1 MPEFDIQYPHGNATR
16 IVTPGSRSIRS
27 QMIAFELGKEYYDG
41 SRENG
46 YGGYR
51 YDGRWKKMLPNIIDR
66 YQLNESSSVLDLGCK
81 KGFFMHDLNE
91 MLPGIKIK
99 GVENH
104 CYPIDHSMPSIK
116 NHITLAEY
124 DNLPYEDGEFD
135 FIFGFAA
142 IYMMNLQGVMG
153 SLREIQRVGKGNSFI
168 TLGAYRT
175 KEELELFQEWTLL
188 GTKIL
193 HVDEWLEV
201 FEYTGYTGDY
211 QFVTAETLHLVKG

>member
-1 MPEFDIQYPHGNATR
+1 MSSPVIIFKATL
-16 IVTPGSRSIRS
+16 
-27 QMIAFELGKEYYDG
+27 ELLSKYKPLQEAGK
-41 SRENG
+41 
-46 YGGYR
+46 
-51 YDGRWKKMLPNIIDR
+51 ID
-66 YQLNESSSVLDLGCK
+66 LHFLGK
-81 KGFFMHDLNE
+81 KGFDFMKNRAPGCNLITDQIDALTDLSFDNLSQIASGF
-91 MLPGIKIK
+91 MDGF
-99 GVENH
+99 
-104 CYPIDHSMPSIK
+104 
-116 NHITLAEY
+116 TLAEY

-188 GTKIL
+188 GTTIL